1 MGTQLNIT
9 GIEQDQ
15 QEKEFSLGN
24 GNEMTNSG
32 TWTKSQGGTERM
44 FERLKKEMDPKL
56 LDNFQIICSRVRD
69 LEDKK
74 RILWLHDLWNDPE
87 NQHLKEDSST
97 SRFEKLICVSNYQMS
112 TFQLGLGVP
121 MDKMHVMR
129 NAIDPIPDKLID
141 KPDPKKEIR
150 LIYHTT
156 PHRGLELLV
165 PVFEFLCKEHKNIH
179 LDVFSSFEIYGWKH
193 RDEQYKQ
200 VFDTCQTHP
209 QITYHG
215 YQSHDKVVEALGKA
229 HIFAFPSIWVET
241 SCIAAIEAM
250 SAKCLTVTN
259 NLGALPET
267 CANFASMY
275 QYTEDGQKHVNRFAS
290 IMNNTINVMK
300 EQNNWQNQLDVQKN
314 YFDNFYNWTFRARE
328 WDLLL
333 KGLNDGAQ

>member
-1 MGTQLNIT
+1 MATQLNIT
-9 GIEQDQ
+9 GLDKPQD
-15 QEKEFSLGN
+15 KEFSLGDN
-24 GNEMTNSG
+24 KMTNSG
-32 TWTKSQGGTERM
+32 TWSKSQGGTERM
-44 FERLKKEMDPKL
+44 FERLKKELDPKL
-56 LDNFQIICSRVRD
+56 LDKFQIICSRVRE
-69 LEDKK
+69 LEDKD
-74 RILWLHDLWNDPE
+74 RVLWLHDLWNDPE
-87 NQHLKEDSST
+87 NNHLREEELRKK
-97 SRFEKLICVSNYQMS
+97 FKKLVFVSNHQMH
-112 TFQLGLGVP
+112 TFCMGLGVP
-121 MDKMHVMR
+121 YDNCHVMR
-129 NAIDPIPDKLID
+129 NAIDPVPLKLIN

-193 RDEQYKQ
+193 RDKQYEQ
-200 VFDTCQTHP
+200 VFETCQKHP
-209 QITYHG
+209 NITYHG
-215 YQSHDKVVEALGKA
+215 FQPHDKVVEALGKA

-275 QYTEDGQKHVNRFAS
+275 QFTEDGQKHVNRFAS
-290 IMNNTINVMK
+290 ILNNTINVMK
-300 EQNNWQNQLDVQKN
+300 NNNGWQNQLDVQKN
-314 YFDNFYNWTFRARE
+314 YFDNFYSWDFRAKE

-333 KGLNDGAQ
+333 KGLSDGSQ

>member
-1 MGTQLNIT
+1 MATQLNIT
-9 GIEQDQ
+9 GLDKPQD
-15 QEKEFSLGN
+15 EEFSLGDN
-24 GNEMTNSG
+24 KMTSSG

-44 FERLKKEMDPKL
+44 FERLKKELDPKL
-56 LDNFQIICSRVRD
+56 LDKFQIICSRVRE
-69 LEDKK
+69 LEDKD
-74 RILWLHDLWNDPE
+74 RVLWRHDLWNDPE
-87 NQHLKEDSST
+87 NNHLNDEE
-97 SRFEKLICVSNYQMS
+97 SRKKFKKLVCVRNYQMS
-112 TFQLGLGVP
+112 TFHLVLGVP
-121 MDKMHVMR
+121 MDSMHVMR
-129 NAIDPIPDKLID
+129 NAIDPVPMNLIN
-141 KPDPKKEIR
+141 KPDPKNEIR

-193 RDEQYKQ
+193 RDKQYEQ
-200 VFDTCQTHP
+200 VFETCQKHP
-209 QITYHG
+209 NITYHG
-215 YQSHDKVVEALGKA
+215 FQPHDKVVEALSKA

-275 QYTEDGQKHVNRFAS
+275 QFTEDGQKHVNRFAS
-290 IMNNTINVMK
+290 ILNNTINVMK
-300 EQNNWQNQLDVQKN
+300 NNNGWQNQLDVQKN
-314 YFDNFYNWTFRARE
+314 YFDNFYSWDFRAKE

-333 KGLNDGAQ
+333 KGLSDGSQ